1 MHRKWVMY
9 IFNQG
14 FSAGCLNWF
23 RDLTS
28 PRGDGVIPSSVVGWP
43 PGAAKA
49 RTRGIA
55 IVWSSCGA
63 KGCPAVCNKG
73 WPSCNGHTLPSR
85 VVIPWLPVRSIV
97 GWPLWR
103 VMGWAKGIPK
113 GWPTFSER
121 EWPTLTPNGWL
132 GQTPDIEN
140 IGAPTGII
148 HGWARRG
155 AWAVPKGWVTFA
167 ERWSGTFTIWP
178 KGTPNAIGWTPGIW
192 KVGAPAARLSK
203 AVSQHSCLLLVSH
216 Q

>member
-1 MHRKWVMY
+1 M
-9 IFNQG
+9 
-14 FSAGCLNWF
+14 
-23 RDLTS
+23 
-28 PRGDGVIPSSVVGWP
+28 SSVCHFRWFKSSLPVNAGSCKWNKSREGIEGETFIMSFYRDFSVSTHCP
-43 PGAAKA
+43 HVHSLT
-49 RTRGIA
+49 TR
-55 IVWSSCGA
+55 
-63 KGCPAVCNKG
+63 
-73 WPSCNGHTLPSR
+73 LQ

-132 GQTPDIEN
+132 GQTPGIEN
-140 IGAPTGII
+140 IGAPAGII
-148 HGWARRG
+148 RGWARRG

-167 ERWSGTFTIWP
+167 ERWSGTFTVWP

-203 AVSQHSCLLLVSH
+203 AVSQHSRLLLVSH